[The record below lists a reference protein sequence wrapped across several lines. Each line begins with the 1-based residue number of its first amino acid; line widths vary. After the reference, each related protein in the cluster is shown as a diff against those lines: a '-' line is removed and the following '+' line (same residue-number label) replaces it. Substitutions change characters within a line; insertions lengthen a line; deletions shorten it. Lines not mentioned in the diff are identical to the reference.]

1 MSFMYCGVL
10 TTFCRYTFLWLCVTS
25 AVIMSIKKWESAC
38 MLLLLLLLHCQVCTL
53 GSVEGI
59 YLFLLCIHLRPFV
72 FMGVTEQNQR
82 VICLF
87 SASRCGLKH
96 PHSLASSMVG
106 LTLHAHSIT
115 LLSQLTHSLS
125 HFSVPFVVL
134 FIFSSLSLQL
144 ACFFLLAF
152 HA

>member
-1 MSFMYCGVL
+1 
-10 TTFCRYTFLWLCVTS
+10 
-25 AVIMSIKKWESAC
+25 

-59 YLFLLCIHLRPFV
+59 YLFILCIHLRPFV

-115 LLSQLTHSLS
+115 LLSELTHSLS
-125 HFSVPFVVL
+125 H
-134 FIFSSLSLQL
+134 SS
-144 ACFFLLAF
+144 AF
-152 HA
+152 HCFVYFLVSLFTISMFFPPGLSCITYIFDLAKSS